1 MEGDRQEGRR
11 DSSSMKVA
19 GPSAFIS
26 LGDGD
31 FHARLASARG
41 VSLVLFT
48 APHCAACRAWKHL
61 LPDALAGIADS
72 LFAVDVSV
80 ATGLARY
87 YGIFHLPALHLYR
100 HGLFHAEVQCALHA
114 DTLRQ
119 TVAQLLREPA
129 REEP

>member
-1 MEGDRQEGRR
+1 MAE
-11 DSSSMKVA
+11 A
-19 GPSAFIS
+19 GLSAFIC

-31 FHARLASARG
+31 FHARLAATHG

-48 APHCAACRAWKHL
+48 APHCAACRAWKRL
-61 LPDALAGIADS
+61 LPGALADIADS
-72 LFAVDVSV
+72 LYAVDVSV

-100 HGLFHAEVQCALHA
+100 DGAFHAEVQCALHA

-119 TVAQLLREPA
+119 TVAQLLQQPA
-129 REEP
+129 QEEP